1 MFNFVLLQQRVRG
14 EGVDDSEGPSRR
26 TETSST
32 GPPRP
37 SCAEVSNLGYS
48 CLPRHLCAE
57 SRSKWIRSPV
67 FGTDGNN
74 NVDPTTRFCPNADEV
89 CCLRKRDSVSPT
101 LEKSVPTTGALTGSG
116 LMSTLCPS
124 DFSGVVAYP
133 FDCNKFANCWKGKPT
148 IQNCAPGTQFNAKL
162 GQCDF
167 PHKANCKVSAFKP
180 SPSKSK
186 GSRKSYFSREKA
198 RISFKIFTSNLKVVG
213 WHL

>member
-1 MFNFVLLQQRVRG
+1 
-14 EGVDDSEGPSRR
+14 
-26 TETSST
+26 
-32 GPPRP
+32 
-37 SCAEVSNLGYS
+37 
-48 CLPRHLCAE
+48 
-57 SRSKWIRSPV
+57 
-67 FGTDGNN
+67 
-74 NVDPTTRFCPNADEV
+74 
-89 CCLRKRDSVSPT
+89 
-101 LEKSVPTTGALTGSG
+101 
-116 LMSTLCPS
+116 MSTLCPS

-198 RISFKIFTSNLKVVG
+198 IHVQKLLLDICKEESVWIYEVNFNKVPLTCKFSVAFLMIFHFLFQILSFLNFFFRPGCSGIRGAFRFVEPCPVSAGRTNLISGSALRPAGQASRG
-213 WHL
+213 WRPLFGIP